1 MAFDKLFDSVSN
13 TKRSDGR
20 LKIFSMIISGESGA
34 GKTESTKTI
43 IKYLTRDKNYP
54 GYNNQIKGIANTQL
68 IESNSI

>member
-1 MAFDKLFDSVSN
+1 
-13 TKRSDGR
+13 
-20 LKIFSMIISGESGA
+20 MIISGESGA